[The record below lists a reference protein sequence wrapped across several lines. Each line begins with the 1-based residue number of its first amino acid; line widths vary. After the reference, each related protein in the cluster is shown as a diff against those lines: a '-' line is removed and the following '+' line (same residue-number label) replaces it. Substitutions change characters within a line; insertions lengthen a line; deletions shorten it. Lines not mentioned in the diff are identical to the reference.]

1 MILAARRVE
10 ALKSVAEA
18 CAAAHKE
25 SGLQQGGKFATVPL
39 DVSDKKQI
47 ATFLE
52 KVPEELRK
60 VDILGSYFNGD
71 LRRDFLAECTATVNN
86 AGFVLGVEKVG
97 DISDADIEAMFS
109 VNVFGLIAV
118 TQLFIKGR
126 WADSHATRRC
136 SDECS
141 TPI

>member
-1 MILAARRVE
+1 MAARRVD

-18 CAAAHKE
+18 CTAAHKA
-25 SGLQQGGKFATVPL
+25 SGLQQGGKFVTVPL

-47 ATFLE
+47 ATFLDN
-52 KVPEELRK
+52 VPEELRK
-60 VDILGSYFNGD
+60 VDILGACSAF
-71 LRRDFLAECTATVNN
+71 LRAECILTDDAVTVNN

-118 TQLFIKGR
+118 TQLFIKG
-126 WADSHATRRC
+126 
-136 SDECS
+136 
-141 TPI
+141 